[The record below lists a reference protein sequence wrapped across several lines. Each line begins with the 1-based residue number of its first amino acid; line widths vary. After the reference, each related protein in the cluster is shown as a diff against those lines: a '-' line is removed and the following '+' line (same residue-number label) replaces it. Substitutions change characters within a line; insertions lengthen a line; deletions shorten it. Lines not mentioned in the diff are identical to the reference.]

1 VNFGSLADATKQP
14 LIEFGMGIDKSGHP
28 FLWIIRSDMMIND
41 DSSIL
46 PPEFTEETKEKG
58 FVSSWCPQEV
68 VLKHQQIGG
77 SLTHC

>member
-1 VNFGSLADATKQP
+1 
-14 LIEFGMGIDKSGHP
+14 
-28 FLWIIRSDMMIND
+28 MMIND